1 MEIKTYIVEDFQVNC
16 YLVADEK
23 MRECVIIDA
32 GGVSHELDEY
42 INTKGYAVKYLIFT
56 HGHFDHIGG
65 AGYYRNKYPNAKILI
80 HSADSACLTDERAN
94 FTYPAPYHFV
104 PVKPDVLL
112 KDKDVISFGNV
123 KLKTI
128 HTPGHTLGGISLYS
142 DGVLFSGDTLFYR
155 SVGRTDFYGG
165 DFKTLKRSVM
175 RLYELPDNT
184 VVYAGHGCTTTLAEE
199 KFENPYVRV
208 E

>member
-1 MEIKTYIVEDFQVNC
+1 MEIKTYIVGDFQVNC
-16 YLVADEK
+16 YLAADEK
-23 MRECVIIDA
+23 KRECVIIDA

-42 INTKGYAVKYLIFT
+42 INAKGYAVKYLIFT

-65 AGYYRNKYPNAKILI
+65 VEYYHGKYPNAKILI
-80 HSADSACLTDERAN
+80 HSEDASCLTDERAN
-94 FTYPAPYHFV
+94 FTYPAPYRFV

-112 KDKDVISFGNV
+112 KDGDVISFGDV

-128 HTPGHTLGGISLYS
+128 HTPGHTFGGISLYS

-165 DFKTLKRSVM
+165 DFKTLKKSVM
-175 RLYELPDNT
+175 KLYELPDNT
-184 VVYAGHGCTTTLAEE
+184 VVYTGHGCTTTLAEE